1 MNRKTSFLILL
12 TATLLVPAHLCAA
25 HHARSQAEGIAML
38 ERFKAKSKTLA
49 DWNKLSAHVRK
60 YVLIGAKLEKFPAKT
75 PLNPIVHSKREFDGY
90 TVSNVALET
99 LPGFFST
106 GNLYVPT
113 KAAKPFPIVL
123 CPHGHFRDEEGNLNG
138 RSRASMQVRCAIL
151 AKMGAVVFAI
161 DQVGA
166 GDSKQ
171 SKHHDPLSMP
181 LQIWNNIRTLDYLST
196 LPNVDTSRIG
206 VTGAS
211 GGGSQT
217 MQMGAIDPRVTVVCP
232 VVMMAAN
239 YDGGCVCESGL
250 PIFRSEHHEA
260 NLAMLGAMAAPRPQL
275 VISCGD
281 DWTVH
286 TPKNEYPYLQS
297 VYTLFNAKDKV
308 DNLHL
313 ANEEHSYGPSKRKG
327 MYPFFAKHLG
337 LSMAPITDKNNPE
350 RITEPG
356 IIIQTPAQL
365 AVFNE
370 EHPRPKH
377 AAMGQAAV
385 YALFDKA
392 TGRDKKEN
400 AAK

>member
-1 MNRKTSFLILL
+1 MNRKTAFLLLL
-12 TATLLVPAHLCAA
+12 TTTLLVPAHFGEA
-25 HHARSQAEGIAML
+25 HHARELAEGKAML
-38 ERFKAKSKTLA
+38 ARFEAKHKTLA
-49 DWNKLSAHVRK
+49 QWNALAAHVRTR
-60 YVLIGAKLEKFPAKT
+60 VLEGAKLGKFPEKT

-90 TVSNVALET
+90 TVQNVALET

-106 GNLYVPT
+106 GNLYIPT
-113 KAAKPFPIVL
+113 KAAKPYPVVL

-138 RSRASMQVRCAIL
+138 RSRASMQVRCSIL

-166 GDSKQ
+166 GDSQQ

-181 LQIWNNIRTLDYLST
+181 LQIWNNIRTLDYLLS
-196 LPNVDTSRIG
+196 LKDVDRTRIG

-217 MQMGAIDPRVTVVCP
+217 MQLGAIDPRVTVVCP

-250 PIFRSEHHEA
+250 PIFRSKDHET
-260 NLAMLGAMAAPRPQL
+260 NLAQLAAMAAPRPQL
-275 VISCGD
+275 VISCGA

-286 TPKNEYPYLQS
+286 TPEIEYPYLQG
-297 VYTLFNAKDKV
+297 VYSLFGAKDKV

-356 IIIQTPAQL
+356 ITLQTSAQL
-365 AVFNE
+365 AVFND
-370 EHPRPKH
+370 EHPRPAH
-377 AAMGQAAV
+377 AVMGQKAV

-392 TGRDKKEN
+392 TGRDK
-400 AAK
+400 

>member
-1 MNRKTSFLILL
+1 MNRKLPFVL
-12 TATLLVPAHLCAA
+12 LLVACVAVSAHAA
-25 HHARSQAEGIAML
+25 GRYHARSLDKGKAILARL
-38 ERFKAKSKTLA
+38 KAKHQTLA
-49 DWNKLSAHVRK
+49 AWNELTAHTRK
-60 YVLIGAKLEKFPAKT
+60 HILKGAKLEQMPEKT
-75 PLNPIVHSKREFDGY
+75 PLNPIVHSERKFDGY

-99 LPGFFST
+99 MPGFFST

-113 KAAKPFPIVL
+113 NAKKPYPIVL

-138 RSRASMQVRCAIL
+138 RSRNSMQIRCAIL

-166 GDSKQ
+166 GDSQ
-171 SKHHDPLSMP
+171 QTKHHDPLSLP
-181 LQIWNNIRTLDYLST
+181 LQIWNNIRTLDYLTT
-196 LPNVDTSRIG
+196 LKDVDTSRIG

-217 MQMGAIDPRVTVVCP
+217 MQMGAIDPRVSVVCP
-232 VVMMAAN
+232 VVMMASN

-250 PIFRSEHHEA
+250 PIFNSEHHET
-260 NLAMLGAMAAPRPQL
+260 NLTHMGAMAAPRPQL
-275 VISCGD
+275 VISCGA

-286 TPKNEYPYLQS
+286 TPEIEYPYLKS
-297 VYTLFNAKDKV
+297 VYGLFGAGYKV

-313 ANEEHSYGPSKRKG
+313 QNEEHSYGPSKRKG

-337 LSMAPITDKNNPE
+337 LSMAPLIDRNNPN
-350 RITEPG
+350 RIVEPG
-356 IIIQTPAQL
+356 IILQTPEQL

-377 AAMGQAAV
+377 AVMGRDAV
-385 YALFDKA
+385 YALFDKM
-392 TGRDKKEN
+392 TGRDK
-400 AAK
+400 AKDE